1 MPFQIILLG
10 DVVENRMKSINMHCG
25 HKAVLCNIKPGG
37 VVLMVKLMWMSSYHL
52 FINSSFTSIY
62 DWLGP
67 WSFFMHSAEKQTK
80 SSWRAWR
87 KNTNKMQQYRWF
99 IVNSR
104 CWLLTTVSTCF
115 GHLYAHH
122 QAATFTVLTPYN
134 VAPQNHNQPHPTVPA
149 INPICSNT
157 WSFLLM
163 MGIKMP
169 ETCRDSSQ

>member
-1 MPFQIILLG
+1 MIFSFPPPAIHFFPLTILLNFL
-10 DVVENRMKSINMHCG
+10 VV
-25 HKAVLCNIKPGG
+25 
-37 VVLMVKLMWMSSYHL
+37 
-52 FINSSFTSIY
+52 FTVGFY
-62 DWLGP
+62 VQYVNL
-67 WSFFMHSAEKQTK
+67 E
-80 SSWRAWR
+80 AWR

-122 QAATFTVLTPYN
+122 QGKRPRVTAYGVYLLVVLDVAVCGTVVLRWGCEHHSTATCHTQHY
-134 VAPQNHNQPHPTVPA
+134 QQ
-149 INPICSNT
+149 IYPICSNT

-169 ETCRDSSQ
+169 ETCRDCSQ